1 MSLSS
6 ALNLAGMALRP
17 AAAGALHWGAAAATS
32 AMRTVQ
38 QRGLLWSVEREKGH
52 VYKNPDDIINDK
64 EINAALDKTKKAA
77 KDPSAIKQIL
87 QAAKDRSFLTNFT
100 PGALRP
106 VGHHMP
112 QRTGAPR
119 SLSHTSLIAPSSP
132 VSSQVFHI
140 HFTINLVDS

>member
-32 AMRTVQ
+32 ALRTVQ

-100 PGALRP
+100 PGALRRDT
-106 VGHHMP
+106 HAATNWCTP
-112 QRTGAPR
+112 QPFAHIIRCSDLLCA
-119 SLSHTSLIAPSSP
+119 SHKYS
-132 VSSQVFHI
+132 
-140 HFTINLVDS
+140 TINPPSIR